1 MVKQSDIN
9 IDKVN
14 QAMKSLKEMAE
25 YDTNKNKLL
34 ILGHKR
40 IHEPSIS
47 NNKEILDIKNNIN
60 KYILEK
66 E

>member
-9 IDKVN
+9 MDNIT

-25 YDTNKNKLL
+25 YDIDKNKLL
-34 ILGHKR
+34 VLGHKR

-47 NNKEILDIKNNIN
+47 NSEKILDIKNNIN